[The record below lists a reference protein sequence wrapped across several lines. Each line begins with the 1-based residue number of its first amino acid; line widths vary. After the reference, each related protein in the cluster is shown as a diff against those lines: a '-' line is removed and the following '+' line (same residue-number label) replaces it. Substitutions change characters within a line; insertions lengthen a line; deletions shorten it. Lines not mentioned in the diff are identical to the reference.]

1 MEHFIKYKPLI
12 FEGWYI
18 NTRGKKIFLLVFD
31 LFEKQ
36 NTISRASLF
45 CRSSNHEWSNFLSDE
60 ISKMQ
65 ILMSVVPKRGSAYVN
80 PPSSLSLICWYFY
93 RLFNHLASI
102 VKIDCSFERVKN
114 KNLVWS
120 KKIILLL
127 LEKVSIPLKS

>member
-1 MEHFIKYKPLI
+1 MEHFIKHKPLI
-12 FEGWYI
+12 FEGGYI

-65 ILMSVVPKRGSAYVN
+65 ILMSYLKED
-80 PPSSLSLICWYFY
+80 L
-93 RLFNHLASI
+93 HT
-102 VKIDCSFERVKN
+102 
-114 KNLVWS
+114 
-120 KKIILLL
+120 
-127 LEKVSIPLKS
+127 SIPLLTLTDMLVFL